1 MIMSLFEKLKSQ
13 ATEVATT
20 VVEKTQDTAKTGQL
34 QLQLR
39 NLRSEERD
47 ALVRLGDLAHT
58 LVSEGRVDEAASE
71 LQPLASVVTDVR
83 ERIAKREA
91 ELAEKRQTEGE
102 AAADDDGT
110 VESTAEEIAEG
121 AEAPPAAEEP
131 QV

>member
-1 MIMSLFEKLKSQ
+1 MSLFEKLRTQ

-58 LVSEGRVDEAASE
+58 LATEGRLDDAATE
-71 LQPLASVVTDVR
+71 LQPLVSVVTDVR

-102 AAADDDGT
+102 AAADDGT
-110 VESTAEEIAEG
+110 VESTAEEIADAS
-121 AEAPPAAEEP
+121 AEASQEDPP
-131 QV
+131 V

>member
-1 MIMSLFEKLKSQ
+1 MSLFEKLRTQ

-20 VVEKTQDTAKTGQL
+20 VVGKTQDTAKTGQL

-58 LVSEGRVDEAASE
+58 LVSEGRLDDAATE
-71 LQPLASVVTDVR
+71 LQPLVSVVTDVR

-91 ELAEKRQTEGE
+91 ELAAKRAEGDE
-102 AAADDDGT
+102 EPADDGT
-110 VESTAEEIAEG
+110 VESTAEEISDAS
-121 AEAPPAAEEP
+121 AEASQEGPP
-131 QV
+131 V

>member
-1 MIMSLFEKLKSQ
+1 MSLFEKLRTQ

-20 VVEKTQDTAKTGQL
+20 VVERTQDTAKTGQL

-58 LVSEGRVDEAASE
+58 LVSEGRLDDAATE
-71 LQPLASVVTDVR
+71 LQPLVSVVTDVR

-91 ELAEKRQTEGE
+91 ELAAKRAEGAE
-102 AAADDDGT
+102 ETADDGT
-110 VESTAEEIAEG
+110 VESTAEEISDAT
-121 AEAPPAAEEP
+121 AEASKEGPP
-131 QV
+131 V

>member
-1 MIMSLFEKLKSQ
+1 MSLFEKLRTQ

-47 ALVRLGDLAHT
+47 ALVRLGDLAHQLT
-58 LVSEGRVDEAASE
+58 TEGRLDEAATE
-71 LQPLASVVTDVR
+71 LQPLVSVVTDVR

-91 ELAEKRQTEGE
+91 ELAEKRQTESE
-102 AAADDDGT
+102 AAADDGT
-110 VESTAEEIAEG
+110 VESTAEEIADAS
-121 AEAPPAAEEP
+121 AEASQEGPP
-131 QV
+131 V